1 MRLCD
6 YATNTMNLA
15 NLASILINIIFPIVL
30 IAAVGFT
37 LAKKLGVEARP
48 LSRTMLYFFTP
59 ALVFS
64 QTYHAKLSSEYVS
77 IAVFSIVMTIVMV
90 IVSWLLA
97 KVLRYDRLTMSAF
110 MLGVLFVNAGNYGL
124 PLVLFAFGDEG
135 LARAA
140 FYFTMSAILVQTLGI
155 FVAARGKA
163 NARTALMNTL
173 KLPLVYAVTIGLIF
187 NLARIEMPA
196 PLTKAIDLTSGAA
209 VPTMLVILGLELAR
223 AKIEDDRAVIGLAT
237 LTKLIV
243 VPLLAFPLAALMGLD
258 GLTRAV
264 CIVEASMPT
273 AVMATIVAVE
283 FDARPKLVTGIVF
296 VSTLGSIV
304 TLTILLGILK

>member
-1 MRLCD
+1 
-6 YATNTMNLA
+6 MNLA
-15 NLASILINIIFPIVL
+15 NLASILINIISPIVL
-30 IAAVGFT
+30 VAAAGFL

-64 QTYHAKLSSEYVS
+64 QTYHAKLSREYAS
-77 IAVFSIVMTIVMV
+77 IAIFSIVITLTMIG
-90 IVSWLLA
+90 VSGFLA
-97 KVLRYDRLTMSAF
+97 KVLRYDRLTTSAF

-124 PLVLFAFGDEG
+124 PLIYFAFGDEG

-163 NARTALMNTL
+163 NARTALINTL
-173 KLPLVYAVTIGLIF
+173 KMPLVYAVTIGLIF
-187 NLARIEMPA
+187 NLAHLEMPA
-196 PLTKAIDLTSGAA
+196 PLTKAIDLAAGAA
-209 VPTMLVILGLELAR
+209 VPTMLVILGIELAR
-223 AKIEDDRAVIGLAT
+223 AKIEDDRAVIGIAT
-237 LTKLIV
+237 IVKLCV
-243 VPLLAFPLAALMGLD
+243 VPLFAFPLSALLGLD
-258 GLTRAV
+258 GVTRAV
-264 CIVEASMPT
+264 CIIEASMPT

-296 VSTLGSIV
+296 ASTLGSII

>member
-1 MRLCD
+1 
-6 YATNTMNLA
+6 MNLA
-15 NLASILINIIFPIVL
+15 NLASILINIIAPIVL
-30 IAAVGFT
+30 VAVAGFL

-64 QTYHAKLSSEYVS
+64 QTYHAKLSNEYAS
-77 IAVFSIVMTIVMV
+77 IAIFSIVITIVM
-90 IVSWLLA
+90 IGVSGFLA
-97 KVLRYDRLTMSAF
+97 EALRYDRLTTSAF

-124 PLVLFAFGDEG
+124 PLIYFAFGDEG

-163 NARTALMNTL
+163 DARAALMNTL
-173 KLPLVYAVTIGLIF
+173 KMPLVYAVTLGLIF
-187 NLARIEMPA
+187 NLAQIEMPA
-196 PLTKAIDLTSGAA
+196 PLTKAIDLAAGAA
-209 VPTMLVILGLELAR
+209 VPTMLVILGIELAR
-223 AKIEDDRAVIGLAT
+223 ARIEDDRAVIGLAT
-237 LTKLIV
+237 VVKLIA
-243 VPLLAFPLAALMGLD
+243 VPLFAFPLAALLGLD
-258 GLTRAV
+258 GVTRAV
-264 CIVEASMPT
+264 CIIEASMPT

-296 VSTLGSIV
+296 ASTLGSIV

>member
-1 MRLCD
+1 
-6 YATNTMNLA
+6 MNLA
-15 NLASILINIIFPIVL
+15 NLASILINIILPIVL
-30 IAAVGFT
+30 IAAVGFI
-37 LAKKLGVEARP
+37 LARKIGLEARP

-64 QTYHAKLSSEYVS
+64 QTYHAKLSSEYAS
-77 IAVFSIVMTIVMV
+77 IATFSITMTVIMV

-97 KVLRYDRLTMSAF
+97 KVMRYDRLTSSAF

-124 PLVLFAFGDEG
+124 PLVLFAFGEEG

-163 NARTALMNTL
+163 DARVALMNTL
-173 KLPLVYAVTIGLIF
+173 KLPIVYAVTLGLIF
-187 NLARIEMPA
+187 NLAHIEIPA
-196 PLTKAIDLTSGAA
+196 PLTKAIDLAGGAA
-209 VPTMLVILGLELAR
+209 VPLMLTILGIELAR
-223 AKIEDDRAVIGLAT
+223 AKIESDRAVIGLAT
-237 LTKLIV
+237 ITKLIV
-243 VPLLAFPLAALMGLD
+243 VLLFAFPLAALMGLE
-258 GLTRAV
+258 GVTRAV

-283 FDARPKLVTGIVF
+283 FDTRPKLVTGIVF
-296 VSTLGSIV
+296 TSTLGSILS
-304 TLTILLGILK
+304 LTILLGILK

>member
-1 MRLCD
+1 
-6 YATNTMNLA
+6 
-15 NLASILINIIFPIVL
+15 
-30 IAAVGFT
+30 
-37 LAKKLGVEARP
+37 
-48 LSRTMLYFFTP
+48 MLYFFTP

-64 QTYHAKLSSEYVS
+64 QTYHAKLSGEYTS
-77 IAVFSIVMTIVMV
+77 IAIFSIGMTALMAL
-90 IVSWLLA
+90 VSWLLA
-97 KVLRYDRLTMSAF
+97 KTLRYDRLTASAF

-124 PLVLFAFGDEG
+124 PLILFAFGEEG

-163 NARTALMNTL
+163 NARDALINVL
-173 KLPLVYAVTIGLIF
+173 KMPLVYAVTIGLLF
-187 NLARIEMPA
+187 NLAQIKMPD
-196 PLTKAIDLTSGAA
+196 PLLKSIDLASSAA
-209 VPTMLVILGLELAR
+209 VPSMLTILGIELAR
-223 AKIEDDRAVIGLAT
+223 AKIEDDRTVIGLAT
-237 LTKLIV
+237 ITKLIV
-243 VPLLAFPLAALMGLD
+243 VPILAFPLAALMGLD

-296 VSTLGSIV
+296 ASTLGSIV
-304 TLTILLGILK
+304 TLTLLLGILR

>member
-1 MRLCD
+1 
-6 YATNTMNLA
+6 MNLA
-15 NLASILINIIFPIVL
+15 NLASILINIISPIVL
-30 IAAVGFT
+30 IALVGFV
-37 LAKKLGVEARP
+37 LAKTIGIEARP

-64 QTYHAKLSSEYVS
+64 QTYHAKLTSEYAS
-77 IAVFSIVMTIVMV
+77 IAVFSIVMTILMV

-97 KVLRYDRLTMSAF
+97 KVMQYDRLTASAF

-124 PLVLFAFGDEG
+124 PLILFAFGEEG
-135 LARAA
+135 LVRAA

-163 NARTALMNTL
+163 DARVALMNTF
-173 KLPLVYAVTIGLIF
+173 KLPIVYAVTLGLIC
-187 NLARIEMPA
+187 NLAHIEIPA
-196 PLTKAIDLTSGAA
+196 PLTKAIDLASGAA
-209 VPTMLVILGLELAR
+209 VPLMLTILGIELAR
-223 AKIEDDRAVIGLAT
+223 VKIESDRAVIGLAT
-237 LTKLIV
+237 VTKLVV
-243 VPLLAFPLAALMGLD
+243 VPLFAFPLAALMGLD

-264 CIVEASMPT
+264 CIIEASMPT

-283 FDARPKLVTGIVF
+283 FDARPKIVTGIVF
-296 VSTLGSIV
+296 ASTLGSII

>member
-1 MRLCD
+1 
-6 YATNTMNLA
+6 MNLA
-15 NLASILINIIFPIVL
+15 NLASILINIISPIVL
-30 IAAVGFT
+30 IALVGFV
-37 LAKKLGVEARP
+37 LAKTLGIEARP

-64 QTYHAKLSSEYVS
+64 QTYHAKLTSEYAS
-77 IAVFSIVMTIVMV
+77 IAVFSIVMTILMV

-97 KVLRYDRLTMSAF
+97 KVMRYDRLTASAF

-124 PLVLFAFGDEG
+124 PLILFAFGEEG
-135 LARAA
+135 LVRAA

-163 NARTALMNTL
+163 DARVALMNTF
-173 KLPLVYAVTIGLIF
+173 KLPIVYAVTLGLIC
-187 NLARIEMPA
+187 NLAHIEIPA
-196 PLTKAIDLTSGAA
+196 PLTKAIDLASGAA
-209 VPTMLVILGLELAR
+209 VPLMLTILGIELAR
-223 AKIEDDRAVIGLAT
+223 VKIESDRAVIGLAT
-237 LTKLIV
+237 VTKLVV
-243 VPLLAFPLAALMGLD
+243 VPLFAFPLAALMGLD

-264 CIVEASMPT
+264 CIIEASMPT

-283 FDARPKLVTGIVF
+283 FDARPKIVTGIVF
-296 VSTLGSIV
+296 ASTLGSII